1 MSTDHAHRQ
10 MGQSVGAKLRAA
22 RQAKKYTQSQLAS
35 PDFSVSYIS
44 AIERGQIHPSLR
56 ALEILARRLELSS
69 TQLLLEQSQGE
80 NGNSQAATPPFD
92 DEIGTEL
99 ALIEAQISILSGTAT
114 EAIAQLKK
122 LPARML
128 HAQQRIR
135 HQYLLGWAYFLS
147 AEVQNCENALLE
159 VEKLAV
165 EHNDYYSRLHATNLL
180 GMAYATMNNHQQA
193 LQAHHRCLELLK
205 DVQPADPF
213 FLCQVYNHLGQH
225 YTNLNDFNAALTMF
239 NQAIVLAEDL
249 SSQEQ
254 LQATYWTI
262 AQHYSQAQELH
273 LASLYAH
280 KCLYLYQQPA
290 KTLVKSDI
298 YYFLGRALVQSDQK
312 TAQTFLEEALQQ
324 KSHELDE
331 LSQAS
336 IIIRLAE
343 SYLQRKEIAQ
353 AEQLAKQ
360 AAQLAEPFG
369 DTRIAAEAL
378 LIWGRID
385 YAQKQYEEGDKHFA
399 AGLAMLERLR
409 LDEEVSDHSALYA
422 QLLDERGQLPE
433 AIVYYKHAFESRRR
447 IGSYN

>member
-1 MSTDHAHRQ
+1 MATDHSHRQ

-69 TQLLLEQSQGE
+69 TQLLLEHSAGE
-80 NGNSQAATPPFD
+80 NGNSHVITPLFD
-92 DEIGTEL
+92 NEIGTEL
-99 ALIEAQISILSGTAT
+99 ALIEAQISILCGTAK
-114 EAIAQLKK
+114 EAITQLKK

-135 HQYLLGWAYFLS
+135 YHYLLGWAYFLI
-147 AEVQNCENALLE
+147 AEMQNCEDALLE

-165 EHNDYYSRLHATNLL
+165 EHNDHYSRLHAANLL

-193 LQAHHRCLELLK
+193 LQSHQRCLELLK
-205 DVQPADPF
+205 DVLPADPF
-213 FLCQVYNHLGQH
+213 FLCQIYNHLGQH

-239 NQAIVLAEDL
+239 NQAIILAEGL

-262 AQHYSQAQELH
+262 AQHYGQAQELH

-280 KCLYLYQQPA
+280 KCLHLYQQPA
-290 KTLVKSDI
+290 KTPAKSDI
-298 YYFLGRALVQSDQK
+298 YYFLGRALMQGDQE
-312 TAQTFLEEALQQ
+312 TARTFLEEALQQ

-336 IIIRLAE
+336 VMIRLAE
-343 SYLQRKEIAQ
+343 SHLQAKEIAQ

-360 AAQLAEPFG
+360 ASQLAEPFG

-378 LIWGRID
+378 LIWGRVD
-385 YAQKQYEEGDKHFA
+385 YAQKRYEEGDKHFV
-399 AGLAMLERLR
+399 AGLAMLKHLR
-409 LDEEVSDHSALYA
+409 LDEEVSDQSAHYA
-422 QLLDERGQLPE
+422 QLLDERGQLSE